1 MEQIT
6 NRDITNRAA
15 VNGLI
20 LGAVSG
26 SFVFINFVLA
36 SSVAGTLLS
45 WVLWLGKLIGC
56 ILLMK
61 WFMTK
66 LVSEFSGVTNS
77 DTRRL
82 GNLTALFSAILTAV
96 CYYVA
101 VDFVFPDAIAQAQE
115 VMMEQMSGML
125 DDNTRAMMDNI
136 TGKMGTIQFFFQLIW
151 CYLYGVILSA
161 ILSARIPTPDPF
173 ANFKDNTDEQ

>member
-1 MEQIT
+1 MEQIS

-15 VNGLI
+15 TNGLI

-26 SFVFINFVLA
+26 SYVFINFALA
-36 SSVAGTLLS
+36 GSVAGTLLS

-56 ILLMK
+56 ILLMR
-61 WFMTK
+61 WFMKK
-66 LVSEFSGVTNS
+66 LVSEFNGVTNN

-101 VDFVFPDAIAQAQE
+101 VDFVFPDIIAETQDAL
-115 VMMEQMSGML
+115 MEQMSGML
-125 DDNTRAMMDNI
+125 DDNTRAAMENI
-136 TGKMGTIQFFFQLIW
+136 SGKMGSIQFFFQLIW
-151 CYLYGVILSA
+151 CCLYGIVLSA

-173 ANFKDNTDEQ
+173 ANFNENTDVQ